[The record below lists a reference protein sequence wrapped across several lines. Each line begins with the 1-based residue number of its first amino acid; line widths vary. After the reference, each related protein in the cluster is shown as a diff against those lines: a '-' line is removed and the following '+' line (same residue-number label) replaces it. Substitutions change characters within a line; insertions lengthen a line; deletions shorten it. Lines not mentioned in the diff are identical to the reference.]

1 MRALFDSNWMF
12 LLMTI
17 SKSDPEFNEILKRLM
32 DEDAKP
38 HEEIGKGREPKPM
51 LKKKQCD

>member
-1 MRALFDSNWMF
+1 
-12 LLMTI
+12 MTI